1 MTFVNEEISEEDV
14 KKHDLEAVDKRF
26 IVGGTR
32 SRMWTIDR
40 QRNIYLRNVT
50 RGREEYRTE
59 SGWIFS
65 WHGHPIYLELKLL
78 SAGGKPGS
86 AGWSRKKLIY
96 IELPE
101 QLQGRRDEILAD
113 LKDALVV
120 YKDFGIFSVCTDY
133 TVTLEI

>member
-1 MTFVNEEISEEDV
+1 MTFVNEAISEEDV
-14 KKHDLEAVDKRF
+14 KKYYLETIDKRF
-26 IVGGTR
+26 IVGGTG

-40 QRNIYLRNVT
+40 QRNICLRNVT
-50 RGREEYRTE
+50 RGREEYKSE

-65 WHGHPIYLELKLL
+65 WHGHPIYLELKVL

-86 AGWSRKKLIY
+86 AGWSHKKLLA

-113 LKDALVV
+113 LKEALIV

-133 TVTLEI
+133 AVTLDI